1 MNGLAL
7 FLCMTAGVCWAG
19 SGVAAQHFFQH
30 SPLSA
35 MDLTVFR
42 MLSTC
47 AIMTIVT
54 CAKGQWRRNWQVMKA
69 RPMLWGQ
76 FLFYGVVA
84 LMAMHYSYF
93 EAIRLGNAAVVTV
106 IQYTCPAIVICWVS
120 FSQRKLP
127 GRGPAL
133 AVVLAVLGTFLLV
146 TGGRLDALSVPA
158 DCLAWAVFSAF
169 TYATAS
175 VFPKHLSGSI
185 DNSFLLAWGML
196 FGAIPSWLFVPDLNF
211 LDFFHADLLIDL
223 FVIVILGTAVAFIC
237 YNAGLS
243 RMSADQAS
251 ITTTIEP
258 VASVV
263 MSYLL
268 FGTVFS
274 AVQAGGIAMIIAAIA
289 MPAVL
294 GRKKRAQAGRL
305 DEGV

>member
-7 FLCMTAGVCWAG
+7 FLCMTAGICWAG

-42 MLSTC
+42 MLATC

-54 CAKGQWRRNWQVMKA
+54 CIKGQWQRNWKTMKA
-69 RPMLWGQ
+69 KPVLWAQ

-106 IQYTCPAIVICWVS
+106 IQYTCPAIVICWIALS
-120 FSQRKLP
+120 RRKWP
-127 GRGPAL
+127 EKGAVL
-133 AVVLAVLGTFLLV
+133 AVVLAVGGTFLLV
-146 TGGRLDALSVPA
+146 TGGRLDALSVPV

-169 TYATAS
+169 TYAAAS

-196 FGAIPSWLFVPDLNF
+196 FGAIPSWLLVPDLNF

-243 RMSADQAS
+243 KLSADQAS

-268 FGTVFS
+268 FGTVFNL
-274 AVQAGGIAMIIAAIA
+274 VQGGGIAMIVAAIA
-289 MPAVL
+289 MPAFL
-294 GRKKRAQAGRL
+294 RKR
-305 DEGV
+305 